1 MVTTTFHLPSIL
13 RCGLL
18 ACTIFLFSLSAAAEG
33 ISFTLSLTG
42 SSTLIVTMAGEGQ
55 AFYPA
60 VLRMLPD
67 GHWESLVSKPGSA
80 LPAEMLLGKNYELE
94 WPDTRLPQSLT
105 PFERLRPVMVRYHE
119 KDGISF
125 GQVTFFH
132 TPPTTTKPLQAG
144 YANGSLVIAPPEA
157 NRAGDTTSNTI
168 HTTWVLWPQEE
179 GITLIHKPLN
189 FKHVQ
194 PPAQR
199 IEWQPGAIAS
209 HINTGRGEPDAML
222 LHETSQGY
230 VLQTVTGSGLQG
242 RQQRAAWLEASS
254 KFYGAALLFS
264 FVAAITLLLYLL
276 RSVRGN
282 TTP

>member
-1 MVTTTFHLPSIL
+1 MTSTFHLPSLL
-13 RCGLL
+13 RRGLL
-18 ACTIFLFSLSAAAEG
+18 ACTISLFSLSAAAES
-33 ISFTLSLTG
+33 ISFILSLTG
-42 SSTLIVTMAGEGQ
+42 SSTLVVTMVGDGQ

-67 GHWESLVSKPGSA
+67 GRWEPLVPTPGSD
-80 LPAEMLLGKNYELE
+80 LPAEMLPGKNYELE
-94 WPDTRLPQSLT
+94 WPDTRPLQSLT
-105 PFERLRPVMVRYHE
+105 PFEYLLPVMVRYFE
-119 KDGISF
+119 QDGISS
-125 GQVTFFH
+125 GQIAFFYA
-132 TPPTTTKPLQAG
+132 PPTAVESLQAG
-144 YANGSLVIAPPEA
+144 YSNGSLVIAPPEA

-222 LHETSQGY
+222 LHETSHGY

-254 KFYGAALLFS
+254 RFYGAALLFA
-264 FVAAITLLLYLL
+264 FVAAIALLLYLF
-276 RSVRGN
+276 RSVRR